1 LHLNTFVL
9 NIINISA
16 LNFMKYIFI
25 TLILTLLFVGKSN
38 AQTGR
43 GVSGQLIDSTKQSLP
58 GSTVKLK
65 TDLGDSTTLA
75 TDIHGK
81 FSFSNIKGSKITL
94 YISSFG
100 FQGVIKHYTFSP
112 TDNAAFVIPPITLKG
127 ESRQLK
133 EVVIIGVNPI
143 KFKEDTIDYKI
154 AAYPVRENAP
164 VEDVLKKMPGV
175 DVDNNGNVTAQ
186 GKAITKIRI
195 NGKDF
200 MGGDVQSATKN
211 IPADILE
218 SVQVIDD
225 YGDQANLTGVRT
237 GEPNKILNFTIRNDK
252 NFGYSLQANAG
263 AGKDAL
269 PAAPGITNE
278 SRYIGSVNFFNFKGN
293 RQLTVLG
300 NINNINSNT
309 FNFGGGG
316 GGGNNGGGGNGGGGN
331 GGGGGGGQRG
341 GGAQRG
347 GNNGL
352 ASVKDGITIARAIG
366 TNYRDQW
373 GKDIS
378 VYGSYSFSDNST
390 YTNSNTERTNNGAG
404 TRNSNQTTANDN
416 PINHRFNFNL
426 EWKPDTI
433 NYLKISPSF
442 SYASTNS
449 TSTENVTYQQN
460 GTTSQAY
467 TTNIRSNSTAPSFG
481 GNLLF
486 NHRFAKRGRNFSLF
500 FNINSSDSKSA
511 SNPIVNYTIGSPNV
525 PLNQIINTTN
535 HTTTIGG
542 NISYL
547 EPIGKIS
554 YLELNYNYNHS
565 YTSNDKETDTL
576 SAANTLNN
584 YARLSNNYN
593 YTFTTNRVGLNY
605 RVIDVKYNYTV
616 GLGVQPSVLDGRS
629 ITNNIT
635 THKSQLNYVP
645 SARFIYNFS
654 RNESLS
660 FNYNGSSTQPSFN
673 QLQPVVDLS
682 SASYP
687 VQGNPDLK
695 QAFSNNVFLR
705 YNSFGIE
712 SGNILFINASYN
724 QINDYVATR
733 TTTYRNLSAAV
744 IAANPDLKSFRNAT
758 LTRYLNADG
767 YSAANF
773 GGFYSKPWDER
784 KYTLSFNANVNYAK
798 YPSFV
803 DSVDVNNI
811 TSPTLKNISKTLTFT
826 PGLRFRLDIKDVI
839 DAQASANYSISKTDN
854 SLSGSSVLSQ
864 NTNIRTT
871 TLGLTG
877 KNYFGNWT
885 LSYDY
890 SKQINKGYTIP
901 VTNPNILSAYI
912 ERRFL
917 AQNRA
922 TVRLAA
928 VDLFNQNTGFSVT
941 SDGSSVT
948 QTSVNRLGRY
958 YMLTFSLR
966 LQKFA
971 GRAPTQ
977 EGDRPGGFPGGG
989 RDRGGRDGGGGGG
1002 DRQRGGGG
1010 GGFGGGFGQ

>member
-1 LHLNTFVL
+1 
-9 NIINISA
+9 
-16 LNFMKYIFI
+16 MKYILI

-43 GVSGQLIDSTKQSLP
+43 GVSGQLIDSAKQSLP

-75 TDIHGK
+75 TDIDGK

-100 FQGVIKHYTFSP
+100 FQGIIKHYTFSP
-112 TDNAAFVIPPITLKG
+112 TDNSNFVIPPIVMKP

-186 GKAITKIRI
+186 GKSITKIRI

-252 NFGYSLQANAG
+252 NYGYTLQANAG

-269 PAAPGITNE
+269 PKAPGIENAN
-278 SRYIGSVNFFNFKGN
+278 RYVGSVNFFNFKGN
-293 RQLTVLG
+293 RQVTVLG
-300 NINNINSNT
+300 NINNINTNT

-316 GGGNNGGGGNGGGGN
+316 GGGGGG
-331 GGGGGGGQRG
+331 R
-341 GGAQRG
+341 AQRG

-373 GKDIS
+373 GKNIS

-390 YTNSNTERTNNGAG
+390 YTNSNTERKNNGAG
-404 TRNSNQTTANDN
+404 TTNTNQTTANDN

-426 EWKPDTI
+426 EWKPDTV

-442 SYASTNS
+442 NYSSTNS
-449 TSTENVTYQQN
+449 TSTENVNYQQG
-460 GTTSQAY
+460 GTTTQAY
-467 TTNIRSNSTAPSFG
+467 TTNLRSNSTAPSFG

-486 NHRFAKRGRNFSLF
+486 NHRFEKRGRNFSLF
-500 FNINSSDSKSA
+500 FNINTAQSTST

-525 PLNQIINTTN
+525 PLNQTINTTN
-535 HTTTIGG
+535 HTTTYGG

-547 EPIGKIS
+547 EPIGAIS

-576 SAANTLNN
+576 SLANTFDN
-584 YARLSNNYN
+584 YQRLSNNYN
-593 YTFTTNRVGLNY
+593 YTFVTNRVGLNY
-605 RVIDVKYNYTV
+605 RVIDTKYNYTL

-635 THKSQLNYVP
+635 THKSQVNYVP

-654 RNESLS
+654 RNQSFS

-695 QAFSNNVFLR
+695 QAFSNNIFIR

-724 QINDYVATR
+724 QVNDYVATR

-744 IAANPDLKSFRNAT
+744 IAANPDLKNFRNAT

-767 YSAANF
+767 YSSANF

-784 KYTLSFNANVNYAK
+784 KYTLSLNANVNYAK
-798 YPSFV
+798 YPTFV
-803 DSVDVNNI
+803 DSVNVNNV
-811 TSPTLKNISKTLTFT
+811 TSATLKNLSKTLTFT
-826 PGLRFRLDIKDVI
+826 PGIRFRLDIRDVI

-854 SLSGSSVLSQ
+854 SLSSSSIFTQ

-885 LSYDY
+885 VSYDY
-890 SKQINKGYTIP
+890 SKQINKGYSIP

-989 RDRGGRDGGGGGG
+989 GRERGGRDGGGG

-1010 GGFGGGFGQ
+1010 FGQ

>member
-1 LHLNTFVL
+1 
-9 NIINISA
+9 
-16 LNFMKYIFI
+16 MKYIFI
-25 TLILTLLFVGKSN
+25 TLILTLLFAGKSN

-58 GSTVKLK
+58 GSAVKLV
-65 TDLGDSTTLA
+65 TDLGDSTTIA
-75 TDIHGK
+75 TDIDGK
-81 FSFSNIKGSKITL
+81 FNFSNIKGSKITL

-100 FQGVIKHYTFSP
+100 YQGIIKHYTFSP
-112 TDNAAFVIPPITLKG
+112 SDNAAFIIPPIVLKS

-133 EVVIIGVNPI
+133 EVVIVGVNPI

-186 GKAITKIRI
+186 GKAITKVRI
-195 NGKDF
+195 NGKDY
-200 MGGDVQSATKN
+200 MGGDVQAATKN

-225 YGDQANLTGVRT
+225 YGDQANLTGVKS

-252 NFGYSLQANAG
+252 NYGYTLQATG
-263 AGKDAL
+263 GVGKDAL
-269 PAAPGITNE
+269 PAAPGIENNN
-278 SRYIGSVNFFNFKGN
+278 RYIGSVNFFNFKGN
-293 RQLTVLG
+293 RQITVLG

-316 GGGNNGGGGNGGGGN
+316 GGN
-331 GGGGGGGQRG
+331 RG
-341 GGAQRG
+341 GGRQG
-347 GNNGL
+347 GSDG
-352 ASVKDGITIARAIG
+352 SVSSKDGITIARAIG

-373 GKDIS
+373 GKFIS

-390 YTNSNTERTNNGAG
+390 YTTSNTNRKNLGLGSENN
-404 TRNSNQTTANDN
+404 NQAIANDN
-416 PINHRFNFNL
+416 PINHRFNFNF
-426 EWKPDTI
+426 EYKPDTV

-442 SYASTNS
+442 TYASTNS
-449 TSTENVTYQQN
+449 TSIEDVIYTNN
-460 GTTSQAY
+460 GIATNAY
-467 TTNIRSNSTAPSFG
+467 KTNIKSNSTAPGFG

-500 FNINSSDSKSA
+500 FNINTADTKSA
-511 SNPIVNYTIGSPNV
+511 SNPVVNYTVGSPNV
-525 PLNQIINTTN
+525 PLNQVISSRN
-535 HTTTIGG
+535 HTTSYGS

-565 YTSNDKETDTL
+565 YTANDKETDTL
-576 SAANTLNN
+576 SLGNTLNN
-584 YARLSNNYN
+584 YQRLSNNYT
-593 YTFTTNRVGLNY
+593 YTFVTNRVGLNY
-605 RVIDVKYNYTV
+605 RVIDEKYNFTLGV
-616 GLGVQPSVLDGRS
+616 GVQPSVLDGRS
-629 ITNNIT
+629 ITNNIE
-635 THKSQLNYVP
+635 THRSQVNFVP
-645 SARFIYNFS
+645 TARYIYNFS
-654 RNESLS
+654 RNKS
-660 FNYNGSSTQPSFN
+660 FSANYNGSSTQPTFS

-695 QAFSNNVFLR
+695 QQFVNNLSVR

-712 SGNILFINASYN
+712 TGNILFLNASFS
-724 QINDYVATR
+724 QIDDYVASR
-733 TTTYRNLSAAV
+733 TTTYRGLSSAV
-744 IAANPDLKSFRNAT
+744 IAANPDLKNFRNTT
-758 LTRYLNADG
+758 LTRYQNADG
-767 YSAANF
+767 YYQAQLR
-773 GGFYSKPWDER
+773 GFYSKPWDER
-784 KYTLSFNANVNYAK
+784 KYTLSINGNVSYTK
-798 YPSFV
+798 YPAFIDNV
-803 DSVDVNNI
+803 DSNNV
-811 TSPTLKNISKTLTFT
+811 TSATLKNLSKTLSFT
-826 PGLRFRLDIKDVI
+826 PGARFRVDLKDII
-839 DAQASANYSISKTDN
+839 DAQASFNYSISKTDN
-854 SLSGSSVLSQ
+854 SLTTTSSLSQ
-864 NTNIRTT
+864 NTNIRSTS
-871 TLGLTG
+871 LGLTG

-885 LSYDY
+885 VSYDY
-890 SKQINKGYTIP
+890 SKQFNYGYTIP
-901 VTNPNILSAYI
+901 VTNPSILSAYV

-922 TVRLAA
+922 TIRLAA
-928 VDLFNQNTGFSVT
+928 FDLFNQNTGFSVT

-989 RDRGGRDGGGGGG
+989 RGHDGGNRQRGGRDGGG
-1002 DRQRGGGG
+1002 
-1010 GGFGGGFGQ
+1010 FGQ